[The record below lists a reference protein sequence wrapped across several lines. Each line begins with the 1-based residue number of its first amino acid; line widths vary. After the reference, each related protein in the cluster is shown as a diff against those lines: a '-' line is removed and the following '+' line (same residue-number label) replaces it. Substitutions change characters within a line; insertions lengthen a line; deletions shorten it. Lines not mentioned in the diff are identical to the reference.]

1 MGLIGPQRDRGRG
14 VEGTEGEQRPGT
26 RTLQKQKKGKETGGD
41 AGGQKLDKPERKK
54 RKKLNMRLRL

>member
-1 MGLIGPQRDRGRG
+1 M
-14 VEGTEGEQRPGT
+14 EGTEGEQRPGT
-26 RTLQKQKKGKETGGD
+26 RTFQKQKKGKETGGD